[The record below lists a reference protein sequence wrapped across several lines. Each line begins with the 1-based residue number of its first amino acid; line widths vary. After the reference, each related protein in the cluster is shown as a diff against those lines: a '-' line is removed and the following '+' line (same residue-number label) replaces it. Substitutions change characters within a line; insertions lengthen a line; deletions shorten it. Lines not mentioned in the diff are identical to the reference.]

1 MKNEWKSIDE
11 RTRNKLEE
19 ALDQREMSAN
29 SYSQEWHEDGQVDEV
44 AFCEN
49 FLQRMPL
56 KCINGFSVM
65 MECCRIAKLKKK
77 FTEW

>member
-49 FLQRMPL
+49 
-56 KCINGFSVM
+56 
-65 MECCRIAKLKKK
+65 CRATFYK
-77 FTEW
+77 